1 MGQAKQWML
10 EHDDYNLGD
19 IKDTYVYSRHIDDY
33 AIKKNIKDSTQKGNC
48 SYCDRTGKVITLLE
62 LMKLIM
68 FGIGLIYED
77 AANWMS
83 YDSKEGGYLG
93 NTYGNYELIQEL
105 LEIDNYELQ
114 EDITNGIAD
123 LTWSTQNDYYSTEKE
138 LLDENWKLFKEVV
151 KYKNRYL
158 FTQSTKF
165 KTDEDNRIPFDVFTN
180 INSSIIPLN
189 LLSILSKK
197 TKLFRVRQHNLD
209 EKVETLIDIAST
221 PQDYAIYSNRMSPAG
236 ISMFYCSFDVETAKL
251 ETIERNNDKTHISIG
266 TFCGKRELN
275 IIDFSRLFEVSIFD
289 KEKQEFFY
297 ISQFLKS
304 FIKDLSKDIKK
315 DGKEHIEYVPT
326 QIVTE
331 FFRYVYS
338 EKNKISIDGIVYPS
352 SKNMGKNACV
362 LFFDSDECME
372 ELNLL
377 RLETKLLAIKE

>member
-19 IKDTYVYSRHIDDY
+19 IKDTYVCSIHIDDY
-33 AIKKNIKDSTQKGNC
+33 AIKKNIKESTQKGKC
-48 SYCDRTGKVITLLE
+48 SYCDRTGKVVTFLE
-62 LMKLIM
+62 LMKLIT

-123 LTWSTQNDYYSTEKE
+123 LAWSTRNDYYSTEKD

-158 FTQSTKF
+158 FAQSSKF
-165 KTDEDNRIPFDVFTN
+165 KTDEDSRRPFDVFN
-180 INSSIIPLN
+180 NLSAAILPLN
-189 LLSILSKK
+189 LLTTLSVK
-197 TKLFRVRQHNLD
+197 TKLFRVRQHNLE
-209 EKVETLIDIAST
+209 EKVEKLIDIAST
-221 PQDYAIYSNRMSPAG
+221 PQEYAVYSNRMSPAG
-236 ISMFYCSFDVETAKL
+236 ISMFYCSFDDETAKL
-251 ETIERNNDKTHISIG
+251 ETIERNSDKTHISIG
-266 TFCGKRELN
+266 TFSGKRELN
-275 IIDFSRLFEVSIFD
+275 IVDFSRLFNVSVFD
-289 KEKQEFFY
+289 KEKQKYFY
-297 ISQFLKS
+297 VSQFLKS

-326 QIVTE
+326 QVVTE

-338 EKNKISIDGIVYPS
+338 EENKISIDGIVYPS
-352 SKNMGKNACV
+352 SKNVDKNACV
-362 LFFDSDECME
+362 LFFDSNACME
-372 ELNLL
+372 ELNLI
-377 RLETKLLAIKE
+377 RLETKLLAIKG